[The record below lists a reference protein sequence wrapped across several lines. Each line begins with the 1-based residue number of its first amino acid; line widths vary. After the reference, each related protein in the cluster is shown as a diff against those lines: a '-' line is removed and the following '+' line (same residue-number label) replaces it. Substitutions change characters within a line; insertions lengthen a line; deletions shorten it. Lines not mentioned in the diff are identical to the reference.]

1 MTSFSEGSS
10 GTKEPSEKI
19 LLTLPSSR
27 KCFFKEETFSGGEG
41 AFKKSLAKFLD
52 IHQEET
58 PVMKPFLCQNR
69 SVNF

>member
-41 AFKKSLAKFLD
+41 AFKKAW
-52 IHQEET
+52 
-58 PVMKPFLCQNR
+58 QN
-69 SVNF
+69 F